1 MTSPTSHSHS
11 HSHTHYDWLQLIEV
25 SGPFLSA
32 TVLNEAFPDGLDG
45 FDKRTKRDLS
55 HFYSEWVE
63 AFETRHADFPALHD
77 AWIRSVLRDGLQF
90 RDGDLSPGAEWSVAG
105 EGGLGRFAPD
115 YALKDMDAKPALF
128 IKILPADVKPD
139 ARDVADDWKDSVIE
153 KMTRLCRANEVRI
166 GLVTN
171 GEKWVLVNA
180 ATGGT
185 LSGTATWYARLWFQE
200 DSTLRAFLALLGYR
214 RFVGAPKKR
223 LPYLLDESLKHLEEV
238 TDTLGKQVMTAV
250 EVLMEG
256 FDRADLASGRKLLA
270 GVSPSALYEAALTVM
285 MRLVFLLCAE
295 ERGLMLLGEKK
306 YDDVYAVSTLRKKLE
321 EESDKFGPQ
330 VLERR
335 YDAWAR
341 LLGVFRLVYGGISH
355 PDLLFPAMG
364 GSLFNPEKFPFLEGR
379 QLGLSM
385 TDDNPPPLPIDNR
398 TVLLILESL
407 QVLKQK
413 GGAIP
418 LSFRSLDVEQI
429 GYIYEGL
436 LEFTGARAD
445 ELLLGVKGDKTHQN
459 PEIALAELESLAL
472 DSEEKLFARMK
483 DLTGRTAIAREY
495 AAEPDITLLPF
506 LSKICRGDKK
516 LEARILPY
524 LNWLRTSEWGEPVVY
539 HKDSFYVTEGRDR
552 RSSGTHYTP
561 KPLTEM
567 IVKEALEPVV
577 YDGPA
582 KGTPRAEWKLKS
594 PDELLSLKICD
605 PAMGS
610 GAFLVQACRYLGD
623 RLVESWAAAEKVR
636 VDSESEREVRVDSES
651 EREVRV
657 ESEGEREALP
667 TKPLPT
673 SHSHSHLRAI
683 DSQGR
688 VVDYPAPDP
697 MSEVLEDRLCEARRL
712 VAERCLY
719 GVDINPLAVELAKL
733 SLWLV
738 TISKGRPFGFLDHN
752 LKSGDSLLG
761 VSDIE
766 QLAQFR
772 MKPDPHGNLS
782 LLSGTIRAK
791 VAEALKE
798 REEIRE
804 MRMRDI
810 TDVRLAETKNAKVET
825 MLSDVRDYADYFIGE
840 VLVAGKPTKKT
851 AARLDAAAVEGEP
864 LLGGD
869 AFKAAILKKQT
880 AANLAYDLPAGQTAP
895 RRPFHWAIE
904 FPEVFSS
911 RAVSLHAASGFD
923 AIVGNPP
930 FMGGKHITG
939 NFGTAYR
946 DYMLYH
952 IANGVKGSADL
963 VAYFYLRAYL
973 LLCDDGD
980 FGLIACNTIAEG
992 DTRQVGLE
1000 RMVKTG
1006 GTIYS
1011 ANPNMPWPGTAAVV
1025 ISPVFVMKGPWQGK
1039 KRLCGNEVEMI
1050 SPFLSGQDEWSP
1062 RVLGANASQSFQG
1075 SVVLGLGFTMSEE
1088 DAQNL
1093 IKKDPKNAEVL
1104 FPYLNGDDLN
1114 SNPTQKPSRWVIN
1127 FFDWPVARDASG
1139 MWESAG
1145 EKERKA
1151 FYNVGHVP
1159 IDYPGRVVNDF
1170 VDLYQLLYEKVRPER
1185 QRLDENGEY
1194 VLRRPLPIRWWQYA
1208 DKRPALYHSIGRG
1221 ASFARHPEGWET
1233 FKKSSKVIV
1242 VSLVQ
1247 SYLKFCL
1254 VPNDAVFAH
1263 KLAVIVRE
1271 NVFPVLS
1278 SLIFNVWARSTSST
1292 MGFGINFSPSDS
1304 YETFPFP
1311 VTISSALEE
1320 LGEKYDAIR
1329 RQIMTSRNIGLTAL
1343 YNLFHDPTTKDSELE
1358 EMRKLQR
1365 EIDEA
1370 VRDAYGWSDIDLGH
1384 GFHEVG
1390 YLPANDN
1397 VRYTISEPARIEIL
1411 KRLSALNRQRWEEE
1425 EKAGLHKKG
1434 KN

>member
-1 MTSPTSHSHS
+1 MSSKTSI
-11 HSHTHYDWLQLIEV
+11 HYDWLQLIEV

-105 EGGLGRFAPD
+105 EGELGRFAPD

-153 KMTRLCRANEVRI
+153 KMTRLCRAHEVRI

-256 FDRADLASGRKLLA
+256 FDRADLDSGRKLLA
-270 GVSPSALYEAALTVM
+270 GVSPSTLYEAALTVM

-335 YDAWAR
+335 YDAWAQ

-445 ELLLGVKGDKTHQN
+445 ELLLGVKGDKAHQN

-483 DLTGRTAIAREY
+483 DLTGRSAIAREY

-506 LSKICRGDKK
+506 LPKICRGDKK

-561 KPLTEM
+561 KVLTEM

-594 PDELLSLKICD
+594 PAELLSLKICD

-623 RLVESWAAAEKVR
+623 RLVESWAAAEKA
-636 VDSESEREVRVDSES
+636 
-651 EREVRV
+651 
-657 ESEGEREALP
+657 G
-667 TKPLPT
+667 K
-673 SHSHSHLRAI
+673 AI
-683 DSQGR
+683 ASNGIVTDF
-688 VVDYPAPDP
+688 PPNDP

-810 TDVRLAETKNAKVET
+810 TDVHLAETKNAKVET
-825 MLSDVRDYADYFIGE
+825 LLSDVRDYADYFIGE

-869 AFKAAILKKQT
+869 AFKATILKKQT
-880 AANLAYDLPAGQTAP
+880 AANLAYDLPVGQTAP

-904 FPEVFSS
+904 FPEVF
-911 RAVSLHAASGFD
+911 AQGGFN
-923 AIVGNPP
+923 AIIGNPP
-930 FMGGKHITG
+930 FRGGLFITTD
-939 NFGTAYR
+939 FGFAYTQ
-946 DYMLYH
+946 YL
-952 IANGVKGSADL
+952 KGTYVRGAATTDFC
-963 VAYFYLRAYL
+963 AYFDQRVHTL
-973 LLCDDGD
+973 LAVHGT
-980 FGLIACNTIAEG
+980 FGLVNTNSITDG
-992 DTRQVGLE
+992 DTRRASLE
-1000 RMVKTG
+1000 VLNLSGTVYSCIPSMEWPGNAALCVALVFYFRGTWRGRCTINGEEVNHITVNLTSEDYWSPHAIKTPATAYL
-1006 GTIYS
+1006 GTTVYGKSFFLTDDQKEMLLTKEPKSNSLILPFLNGEDVMSLPEPHPQRSVLCFQGMTESQIETFYPVIYS
-1011 ANPNMPWPGTAAVV
+1011 
-1025 ISPVFVMKGPWQGK
+1025 
-1039 KRLCGNEVEMI
+1039 
-1050 SPFLSGQDEWSP
+1050 
-1062 RVLGANASQSFQG
+1062 
-1075 SVVLGLGFTMSEE
+1075 
-1088 DAQNL
+1088 
-1093 IKKDPKNAEVL
+1093 
-1104 FPYLNGDDLN
+1104 Y
-1114 SNPTQKPSRWVIN
+1114 
-1127 FFDWPVARDASG
+1127 AR
-1139 MWESAG
+1139 ECI
-1145 EKERKA
+1145 
-1151 FYNVGHVP
+1151 Y
-1159 IDYPGRVVNDF
+1159 
-1170 VDLYQLLYEKVRPER
+1170 PER
-1185 QRLDENGEY
+1185 QKSSSKGRREKWWLYTSPAADLYEAIKGLSRVLVTCFTSKFTTFLFLPKEMVFSNAVVVVASDKGAMLATLQSCFHEMWVKSYSSTLETRQRY
-1194 VLRRPLPIRWWQYA
+1194 VL
-1208 DKRPALYHSIGRG
+1208 
-1221 ASFARHPEGWET
+1221 
-1233 FKKSSKVIV
+1233 
-1242 VSLVQ
+1242 
-1247 SYLKFCL
+1247 
-1254 VPNDAVFAH
+1254 
-1263 KLAVIVRE
+1263 
-1271 NVFPVLS
+1271 
-1278 SLIFNVWARSTSST
+1278 
-1292 MGFGINFSPSDS
+1292 SDCF
-1304 YETFPFP
+1304 ETFPFP
-1311 VTISSALEE
+1311 DSFTPE
-1320 LGEKYDAIR
+1320 LDDMGERYDVLR
-1329 RQIMTSRNIGLTAL
+1329 RHIMTSRNIGLTAL
-1343 YNLFHDPTTKDSELE
+1343 YNLFHDPSKNDLELE
-1358 EMRKLQR
+1358 EMRQLQR

-1425 EKAGLHKKG
+1425 EAKGLHKKG
-1434 KN
+1434 KK

>member
-1 MTSPTSHSHS
+1 MSSKTSI
-11 HSHTHYDWLQLIEV
+11 HYDWLQLIEV

-63 AFETRHADFPALHD
+63 AFETRHSDFPALHD

-115 YALKDMDAKPALF
+115 YALKDMNAKPALF
-128 IKILPADVKPD
+128 VKILPADVKPD

-153 KMTRLCRANEVRI
+153 KMTRLCRAHEVRI

-256 FDRADLASGRKLLA
+256 FDRADLDSGRKLLA

-341 LLGVFRLVYGGISH
+341 LLGVFRLVYSGISH

-483 DLTGRTAIAREY
+483 DLTGRSAIAREY

-506 LSKICRGDKK
+506 LPKICRGDKK

-561 KPLTEM
+561 KVLTEM

-623 RLVESWAAAEKVR
+623 RLVESWAAAEKA
-636 VDSESEREVRVDSES
+636 
-651 EREVRV
+651 
-657 ESEGEREALP
+657 G
-667 TKPLPT
+667 K
-673 SHSHSHLRAI
+673 AI
-683 DSQGR
+683 ASNGT
-688 VVDYPAPDP
+688 VTEFPPNDP

-772 MKPDPHGNLS
+772 IKPDPQGNLS
-782 LLSGTIRAK
+782 LLSDSIRAK

-798 REEIRE
+798 REGIRE

-825 MLSDVRDYADYFIGE
+825 LLSDVRDYADYFIGE
-840 VLVAGKPTKKT
+840 VLVVGKPTKKT

-869 AFKAAILKKQT
+869 ALKAAILKKQT
-880 AANLAYDLPAGQTAP
+880 AANLAYDLPAGQTTP

-904 FPEVFSS
+904 FPEVFSG
-911 RAVSLHAASGFD
+911 RAACPHAAAGFD

-930 FMGGKHITG
+930 FMGGQHITG

-946 DYMLYH
+946 DYLLYH
-952 IANGVKGSADL
+952 LADGTRGSADL
-963 VAYFYLRAYL
+963 VAYFYLRTYSL
-973 LLCDDGD
+973 ICDCGD
-980 FGLIACNTIAEG
+980 FGLIACNTIAQG

-1000 RMVKTG
+1000 RMVKAG

-1011 ANPNMPWPGTAAVV
+1011 AHPNMPWPGVAAVV
-1025 ISPVFVMKGPWQGK
+1025 ISPVFMTKGEWHGER
-1039 KRLCGNEVEMI
+1039 RLNGSDADTI
-1050 SPFLSGQDEWSP
+1050 SPFLSTQDEWSP
-1062 RVLGANASQSFQG
+1062 MRLFANVEQSYQGSIVLGM
-1075 SVVLGLGFTMSEE
+1075 GFTLSERE
-1088 DAQNL
+1088 ARTL
-1093 IKKDPKNAEVL
+1093 IEKDVKNADVL
-1104 FPYLNGDDLN
+1104 FPYLNGEDLN
-1114 SNPTQKPSRWVIN
+1114 SDPHQCSSRWVIN
-1127 FFDWPVARDASG
+1127 FFDWSIEHA
-1139 MWESAG
+1139 
-1145 EKERKA
+1145 KQ
-1151 FYNVGHVP
+1151 
-1159 IDYPGRVVNDF
+1159 
-1170 VDLYQLLYEKVRPER
+1170 YQDVFAIVREKVKPER
-1185 QRLDENGEY
+1185 ENNNDRIAREY
-1194 VLRRPLPIRWWQYA
+1194 WWRFLRSRA
-1208 DKRPALYHSIGRG
+1208 ELYHAIGRG
-1221 ASFARHPEGWET
+1221 DTFEKHPKGWKHVAKPDKVLVNARVCKYFTPSLIDNNPVFHE
-1233 FKKSSKVIV
+1233 KIV
-1242 VSLVQ
+1242 VLIRQ
-1247 SYLKFCL
+1247 GYG
-1254 VPNDAVFAH
+1254 N
-1263 KLAVIVRE
+1263 LA
-1271 NVFPVLS
+1271 FM
-1278 SLIFNVWARSTSST
+1278 ASTIIQDWTWKQSST
-1292 MGFGINFSPSDS
+1292 LGTGLNFSPSDA
-1304 YETFPFP
+1304 YETLPFP
-1311 VTISSALEE
+1311 DVLPSILEE
-1320 LGEKYDAIR
+1320 HGERFDALR

-1343 YNLFHDPTTKDSELE
+1343 YNLFHDTTKKDSELE

-1370 VRDAYGWSDIDLGH
+1370 VRDAYGWSDIDLDH

-1390 YLPANDN
+1390 YLPASDN

-1425 EKAGLHKKG
+1425 EAKGLHKKKGG
-1434 KN
+1434 K

>member
-1 MTSPTSHSHS
+1 MSSKTSI
-11 HSHTHYDWLQLIEV
+11 HYDWLQLIEV

-256 FDRADLASGRKLLA
+256 FDRADLDSGRKLLA
-270 GVSPSALYEAALTVM
+270 GVSPSALYEDALTVM

-445 ELLLGVKGDKTHQN
+445 ELLLGVKGDKAHQN

-506 LSKICRGDKK
+506 LPKICRGDKK

-623 RLVESWAAAEKVR
+623 RVVESWAAAEKA
-636 VDSESEREVRVDSES
+636 
-651 EREVRV
+651 
-657 ESEGEREALP
+657 G
-667 TKPLPT
+667 K
-673 SHSHSHLRAI
+673 AI
-683 DSQGR
+683 ASNGTVTDF
-688 VVDYPAPDP
+688 PPNDP

-738 TISKGRPFGFLDHN
+738 TISKGRIPRPQPQ
-752 LKSGDSLLG
+752 
-761 VSDIE
+761 VW
-766 QLAQFR
+766 
-772 MKPDPHGNLS
+772 
-782 LLSGTIRAK
+782 
-791 VAEALKE
+791 
-798 REEIRE
+798 
-804 MRMRDI
+804 
-810 TDVRLAETKNAKVET
+810 RLASRRVGHRAACAVPHEAR
-825 MLSDVRDYADYFIGE
+825 SAW
-840 VLVAGKPTKKT
+840 KP
-851 AARLDAAAVEGEP
+851 V
-864 LLGGD
+864 
-869 AFKAAILKKQT
+869 
-880 AANLAYDLPAGQTAP
+880 
-895 RRPFHWAIE
+895 AIE
-904 FPEVFSS
+904 RHHPREG
-911 RAVSLHAASGFD
+911 RRGAQGTR
-923 AIVGNPP
+923 GNPRDADAGYHGYP
-930 FMGGKHITG
+930 PCG
-939 NFGTAYR
+939 N
-946 DYMLYH
+946 
-952 IANGVKGSADL
+952 
-963 VAYFYLRAYL
+963 
-973 LLCDDGD
+973 
-980 FGLIACNTIAEG
+980 
-992 DTRQVGLE
+992 
-1000 RMVKTG
+1000 
-1006 GTIYS
+1006 
-1011 ANPNMPWPGTAAVV
+1011 
-1025 ISPVFVMKGPWQGK
+1025 K
-1039 KRLCGNEVEMI
+1039 KREGRDHALGCPRLCRLFHRRG
-1050 SPFLSGQDEWSP
+1050 PCGGQ
-1062 RVLGANASQSFQG
+1062 AH
-1075 SVVLGLGFTMSEE
+1075 EE
-1088 DAQNL
+1088 D
-1093 IKKDPKNAEVL
+1093 
-1104 FPYLNGDDLN
+1104 G
-1114 SNPTQKPSRWVIN
+1114 
-1127 FFDWPVARDASG
+1127 G
-1139 MWESAG
+1139 
-1145 EKERKA
+1145 
-1151 FYNVGHVP
+1151 
-1159 IDYPGRVVNDF
+1159 
-1170 VDLYQLLYEKVRPER
+1170 
-1185 QRLDENGEY
+1185 
-1194 VLRRPLPIRWWQYA
+1194 
-1208 DKRPALYHSIGRG
+1208 
-1221 ASFARHPEGWET
+1221 
-1233 FKKSSKVIV
+1233 
-1242 VSLVQ
+1242 
-1247 SYLKFCL
+1247 
-1254 VPNDAVFAH
+1254 
-1263 KLAVIVRE
+1263 
-1271 NVFPVLS
+1271 
-1278 SLIFNVWARSTSST
+1278 ST
-1292 MGFGINFSPSDS
+1292 
-1304 YETFPFP
+1304 
-1311 VTISSALEE
+1311 
-1320 LGEKYDAIR
+1320 
-1329 RQIMTSRNIGLTAL
+1329 
-1343 YNLFHDPTTKDSELE
+1343 
-1358 EMRKLQR
+1358 
-1365 EIDEA
+1365 
-1370 VRDAYGWSDIDLGH
+1370 
-1384 GFHEVG
+1384 
-1390 YLPANDN
+1390 
-1397 VRYTISEPARIEIL
+1397 
-1411 KRLSALNRQRWEEE
+1411 
-1425 EKAGLHKKG
+1425 
-1434 KN
+1434 

>member
-1 MTSPTSHSHS
+1 MSSKTSI
-11 HSHTHYDWLQLIEV
+11 HYDWLQLIEV

-153 KMTRLCRANEVRI
+153 KMTRLCRAHEVRI

-256 FDRADLASGRKLLA
+256 FDRADLDSGRKLLA

-483 DLTGRTAIAREY
+483 DLTGRSAIAREY

-506 LSKICRGDKK
+506 LPKICHGDKK

-561 KPLTEM
+561 KVLTEM

-623 RLVESWAAAEKVR
+623 RVVESWAAAERDGK
-636 VDSESEREVRVDSES
+636 
-651 EREVRV
+651 
-657 ESEGEREALP
+657 
-667 TKPLPT
+667 
-673 SHSHSHLRAI
+673 AI
-683 DSQGR
+683 ASNGTVTDF
-688 VVDYPAPDP
+688 PPNDP

-761 VSDIE
+761 VLDIE

-810 TDVRLAETKNAKVET
+810 TDIHLAETKNAKVET
-825 MLSDVRDYADYFIGE
+825 MLSEVRDYADYFIGE

-869 AFKAAILKKQT
+869 AFKATILKKQT
-880 AANLAYDLPAGQTAP
+880 VANLAYDLPAGQTAP

-904 FPEVFSS
+904 FPEVF
-911 RAVSLHAASGFD
+911 AQGGFD

-930 FMGGKHITG
+930 FMGGQHITG

-946 DYMLYH
+946 DYIVNYL
-952 IANGVKGSADL
+952 ADGAKGSADL
-963 VAYFYLRAYL
+963 VAYFYLRAYSL
-973 LLCDDGD
+973 LRAGGN

-1011 ANPNMPWPGTAAVV
+1011 AYPNMPWPGTAGVA
-1025 ISPVFVMKGPWQGK
+1025 ISPVFMCRGEWYGK
-1039 KRLCGNEVEMI
+1039 YHLNGSEVEVI
-1050 SPFLSGQDEWSP
+1050 SPFLSSQIEWSP
-1062 RVLGANASQSFQG
+1062 KVLAVNANQSFIGSYVLGM
-1075 SVVLGLGFTMSEE
+1075 GFTMSEAE
-1088 DAQNL
+1088 AKEL
-1093 IKKDPKNAEVL
+1093 ITRNPRNADIL
-1104 FPYLNGDDLN
+1104 FPLVNGEDLYT
-1114 SNPTQKPSRWVIN
+1114 SPVQSSSRWVIN
-1127 FFDWPVARDASG
+1127 FFDWPIERAQEYEEAYKIIEEKVKPERERQKRECRKKY
-1139 MWESAG
+1139 WWHYG
-1145 EKERKA
+1145 EKTP
-1151 FYNVGHVP
+1151 N
-1159 IDYPGRVVNDF
+1159 
-1170 VDLYQLLYEKVRPER
+1170 
-1185 QRLDENGEY
+1185 
-1194 VLRRPLPIRWWQYA
+1194 
-1208 DKRPALYHSIGRG
+1208 LYHAIGRG
-1221 ASFARHPEGWET
+1221 SRYEKHPDGWHGDEFTPEFVLACPHVSKYLAIIPVSNRYIYTHNLCIMNWRGWPYFSVLNSFLFEA
-1233 FKKSSKVIV
+1233 
-1242 VSLVQ
+1242 
-1247 SYLKFCL
+1247 
-1254 VPNDAVFAH
+1254 
-1263 KLAVIVRE
+1263 
-1271 NVFPVLS
+1271 
-1278 SLIFNVWARSTSST
+1278 WARKNSST
-1292 MGFGINFSPSDS
+1292 LETRLSYTPSDC

-1311 VTISSALEE
+1311 AKLLSSLDS
-1320 LGEKYDAIR
+1320 LGENLDTLR
-1329 RQIMTSRNIGLTAL
+1329 RQMMVLRNIGLTAL
-1343 YNLFHDPTTKDSELE
+1343 YNLFHNPAVKDAELE

-1365 EIDEA
+1365 EIDVA
-1370 VRDAYGWSDIDLGH
+1370 VRDAYGWSDLDLGH

-1425 EKAGLHKKG
+1425 EAAGLHKKG
-1434 KN
+1434 KK